1 MHPNETKTQTNH
13 WDVKVT
19 GFVSIQKFTFPICD
33 SIVFTL
39 CDLCLPWVWTQ
50 RAPLHQNKIGVFGTG
65 ETSKRRVTSCA
76 HSILGF
82 ISYGDAS
89 FEFLKSRSK
98 IQTVTETNWTTFAIL
113 GLYANLCVEIS
124 GNE

>member
-1 MHPNETKTQTNH
+1 MPQFKNLHFRFVILSFLLFVTCASPGFGPRGLLFTKT
-13 WDVKVT
+13 
-19 GFVSIQKFTFPICD
+19 
-33 SIVFTL
+33 
-39 CDLCLPWVWTQ
+39 
-50 RAPLHQNKIGVFGTG
+50 KIGVFGTG